1 MSRLFKQTYSD
12 RRGKKRESAKWY
24 GEFADHADTTRRLA
38 LFTDRRASE
47 SALRSIEALVALKQG
62 GERPDR
68 DLERFLDEVPIR
80 ILQRLAEWGVVESK
94 RLARTNPIDQQLA
107 EFAKAVKGRGV
118 SERRIATL
126 EQRLSAF
133 LDRMNARRLAD
144 ITTERI
150 ERALSD
156 LESEKAAPHTR
167 RGYVQALGQFVK
179 WAVGRGLL
187 SSNPCAGLGEIRGGV
202 QTERRSLDPEE
213 QRWLLLAAETG
224 DTLSGTHKGRAWS
237 LTGPER
243 ALAYL
248 LVLRTG
254 IRRGELLGLV
264 RGDFDLAGDTP
275 TLRLDAERTKARKA
289 AVFHLPKDLA
299 ERMREHLR
307 HKATDAP
314 AFSFGDPTKL
324 AGIVR
329 ADLQRARDQWL
340 EAAGADAEERI
351 KREKSAFL
359 APKGVDLHTLRT
371 TYISDLARA
380 GVPLAQAMRLAR
392 HSTPHLTAAVYSRFG
407 ASDERSALDRLDALH
422 AAPAAP
428 ERERATGTDG
438 QPLRLVG
445 DDGEVSGRPAGRFG
459 GEESRRSEKNSAS
472 ADASTPGGA
481 EAQGEVN
488 TGFAGESGRGGIRT
502 RGTGLGPY
510 AALAKRCLQPL
521 GHPTK

>member
-1 MSRLFKQTYSD
+1 MIRAAAVVSVCLFLSLTVPTEAQQVVYGDTIVEVLGLRSWSPVELEAAV
-12 RRGKKRESAKWY
+12 RRYAPGVSLASGGCAVILRDSL
-24 GEFADHADTTRRLA
+24 GFADASVSSYVGLSADTVWVSVRVIEPR
-38 LFTDRRASE
+38 D
-47 SALRSIEALVALKQG
+47 SALIRYTMAGRAALPI
-62 GERPDR
+62 PDR
-68 DLERFLDEVPIR
+68 WEPL
-80 ILQRLAEWGVVESK
+80 
-94 RLARTNPIDQQLA
+94 
-107 EFAKAVKGRGV
+107 
-118 SERRIATL
+118 RR
-126 EQRLSAF
+126 
-133 LDRMNARRLAD
+133 
-144 ITTERI
+144 
-150 ERALSD
+150 
-156 LESEKAAPHTR
+156 
-167 RGYVQALGQFVK
+167 
-179 WAVGRGLL
+179 
-187 SSNPCAGLGEIRGGV
+187 
-202 QTERRSLDPEE
+202 
-213 QRWLLLAAETG
+213 LAAETG